1 MRLSLH
7 MGRNHIPRKGF
18 TLVELL
24 VAVSIFSMVMLI
36 VVSSLLTMV
45 DASRKGQAIASVMN
59 NLNFAL
65 ESMSRSART
74 GTDYK
79 CGNEVNYPLT
89 GSPAD
94 CANATGGTYFRFT
107 ASDGKIV
114 YFRFKNN
121 SLERCIDL
129 TPGTTC
135 TPLGNNWIPMVGAE
149 VVMANSGND
158 ASKFIVAGTAP
169 YGDTIQPRAMFI
181 VRGNATVSGETTN
194 FDIQTTVVQR
204 TPDR

>member
-1 MRLSLH
+1 MR
-7 MGRNHIPRKGF
+7 RGF
-18 TLVELL
+18 TLIELL

-45 DASRKGQAIASVMN
+45 DANRKGQAIAAVMN

-74 GTDYK
+74 GTDYR
-79 CGNEVNYPLT
+79 CGNGYPLATT
-89 GSPAD
+89 GENCAISPF
-94 CANATGGTYFRFT
+94 GTYFRFT

-114 YFRFKNN
+114 YYRFANN
-121 SLERCIDL
+121 SLERCID
-129 TPGTTC
+129 TSPGTTC
-135 TPLGNNWIPMVGAE
+135 DPINNNWLPMVGTE
-149 VVMANSGND
+149 VVLPSSGEP
-158 ASKFIVAGTAP
+158 SKFIVVGAGAF
-169 YGDTIQPRAMFI
+169 GVDNIQPRAVFV
-181 VRGNATVSGETTN
+181 VRGNATVSGENTK